1 MDEIKKKS
9 RRVAM
14 YVWFG
19 VIAMSIGNYFINPTF
34 NQMWNS
40 IVSAIFTGGLFAL
53 ITYFLV
59 KLFSKK

>member
-1 MDEIKKKS
+1 
-9 RRVAM
+9 M
-14 YVWFG
+14 YVWLG

-59 KLFSKK
+59 KLLFNNKNIICKYIYFSF